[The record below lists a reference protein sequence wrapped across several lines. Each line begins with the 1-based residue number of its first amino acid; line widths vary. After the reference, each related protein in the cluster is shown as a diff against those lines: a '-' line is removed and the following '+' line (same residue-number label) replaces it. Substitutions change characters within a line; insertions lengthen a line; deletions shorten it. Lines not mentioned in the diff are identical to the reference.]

1 MLKIRSSSD
10 VDFTAFLRPDD
21 VVTWPQGT
29 GEPLGLTR
37 RLVEQRHALPQVE
50 LFIGMSLSKTL
61 APEHAALAS
70 GHPGRF
76 RLRGLNGAGT
86 NRVLAAANVL
96 DIVPCHVSS
105 VPGLIR
111 SRALRVDVV
120 LLRVRPH
127 PKPGYFTVGVMADFV
142 PAMVAAARYV
152 IAEVD
157 ERLPVTAQDALVAE
171 ADIDVLAQ
179 CDAGEILLPDPEPAE
194 IDVRVAA
201 QAAALIPDGATIQ
214 LGVGTLPVAVCRA
227 LTGHRDLGVHSG
239 VISDALVDLVE
250 KGVVTNAR
258 KGIDVGT
265 IVTGGLFGTRRLMQ
279 FADGNNGV
287 HLRASDYTHNQTVMS
302 RVQKLH
308 TINSGLEIDLT
319 GQVNSEVAGSRYLG
333 AVGGQVD
340 FVRGAQV
347 SPGGRSIIALSS
359 TTPDGKHSRIVA
371 SLAGRPVTTPRS
383 DADLVV
389 TEYGVADLRGRS
401 FTERAARLAAIAHPD
416 FRSELRANM
425 TNANA
430 NAKAN
435 P

>member
-1 MLKIRSSSD
+1 MPNLRSRMLKIRTSAE
-10 VDFTAFLRPDD
+10 VDFTAFLRADD

-37 RLVEQRHALPQVE
+37 RLVEQRHVLPKVE
-50 LFIGMSLSKTL
+50 LFIGMSSSKTL
-61 APEHAALAS
+61 APEHAE
-70 GHPGRF
+70 HF
-76 RLRGLNGAGT
+76 RLRGLNGVGT

-96 DIVPCHVSS
+96 DIVPCHVSA
-105 VPGLIR
+105 VPRLIR
-111 SRALRVDVV
+111 SRTLRVDVV

-127 PKPGYFTVGVMADFV
+127 SKSGYFSVGVMADFV
-142 PAMVAAARYV
+142 PAMVEAARCV

-157 ERLPVTAQDALVAE
+157 ERLPQTAQDALVAA
-171 ADIDVLAQ
+171 ADIDVLSQ
-179 CDAGEILLPDPEPAE
+179 CDAGEVLLPDAEPAD
-194 IDVRVAA
+194 IDTRVAA
-201 QAAALIPDGATIQ
+201 QAVALIPDGATIQ
-214 LGVGTLPVAVCRA
+214 LGVGNLPVAVCRA
-227 LTGHRDLGVHSG
+227 LSGHRDLGVHSG
-239 VISDALVDLVE
+239 VITDALVDLVE

-258 KGIDVGT
+258 KGIDAGV
-265 IVTGGLFGTRRLMQ
+265 IVTGGLFGTQRLTK
-279 FADGNNGV
+279 FADGNKDI
-287 HLRASDYTHNQTVMS
+287 HLRAADYTHNQTVMS
-302 RVQKLH
+302 RIQKFH
-308 TINSGLEIDLT
+308 TINSGLEVDLT

-359 TTPDGKHSRIVA
+359 TTPDGKYSRIVA

-401 FTERAARLAAIAHPD
+401 FSERAARLAAIAHPD
-416 FRSELRANM
+416 FRTELK
-425 TNANA
+425 
-430 NAKAN
+430 AKAQ